1 MYLLRRPDEQ
11 AIQRFLAGQAGLDFT
26 YPQVGAT
33 AGEPPRGFRI
43 DHTRVELGSGE
54 AVYEAAVEALK
65 SWDQFRLPW
74 MMTGP
79 SRAAIKT
86 GNLVAV
92 IAKKCGFWW
101 MNSCRIVYV
110 TEVRGPVHRYGFAYG
125 TLPGH
130 MGRGEERFLV
140 EWDRATDQ
148 VWYDILAFSQPRH
161 VLCRV
166 GYPLFRMS
174 QKEFGR
180 GSAAAMRRAVAA
192 QLGLSTP
199 TTRSQSRQL
208 VGSV

>member
-1 MYLLRRPDEQ
+1 
-11 AIQRFLAGQAGLDFT
+11 
-26 YPQVGAT
+26 
-33 AGEPPRGFRI
+33 
-43 DHTRVELGSGE
+43 
-54 AVYEAAVEALK
+54 
-65 SWDQFRLPW
+65 
-74 MMTGP
+74 
-79 SRAAIKT
+79 
-86 GNLVAV
+86 
-92 IAKKCGFWW
+92 
-101 MNSCRIVYV
+101 
-110 TEVRGPVHRYGFAYG
+110 
-125 TLPGH
+125 
-130 MGRGEERFLV
+130 
-140 EWDRATDQ
+140 DRATDQ